1 MVIER
6 PFFVRSDLGK
16 GRYLDIL
23 GRNMV
28 IKTPNGFNTQQWW
41 FDQKTKTIKN
51 WQNKGWSWDIQG
63 AGRQRNMQAWNTNG
77 KWW

>member
-1 MVIER
+1 LYYADELPEEPKKGELNKDFGMFVER
-6 PFFVRSDLGK
+6 PFFVKSDLGR

-41 FDQKTKTIKN
+41 FDQKSKTIKN
-51 WQNKGWSWDIQG
+51 W
-63 AGRQRNMQAWNTNG
+63 
-77 KWW
+77 